1 MNEEDEAFNEMEKQ
15 SMWRK
20 RAVQAAIS
28 TNPYRNQV
36 IEEVA
41 LEVEK
46 LTGFGK
52 DTIDSLAIYI
62 REMKKWQK
70 HKKCLKHWCLL
81 EATQHLSKLK
91 VDTSIQAYKP
101 VGTTF

>member
-1 MNEEDEAFNEMEKQ
+1 MTDEDEAFNEMEKQ

-20 RAVQAAIS
+20 RAVQTAIS
-28 TNPYRNQV
+28 KNPYRNQV

-52 DTIDSLAIYI
+52 DTIDSLAVYI
-62 REMKKWQK
+62 RNMKTW
-70 HKKCLKHWCLL
+70 KKRQNW
-81 EATQHLSKLK
+81 
-91 VDTSIQAYKP
+91 
-101 VGTTF
+101 VGQ

>member
-1 MNEEDEAFNEMEKQ
+1 MTDEDEAFNDIEKQ

-36 IEEVA
+36 IEQVA

-46 LTGFGK
+46 MEKGFGK
-52 DTIDSLAIYI
+52 DTIDSLTVYI
-62 REMKKWQK
+62 RNMK
-70 HKKCLKHWCLL
+70 
-81 EATQHLSKLK
+81 T
-91 VDTSIQAYKP
+91 
-101 VGTTF
+101 

>member
-15 SMWRK
+15 SLWRK

-28 TNPYRNQV
+28 TNPYRNVV

-62 REMKKWQK
+62 REMKK
-70 HKKCLKHWCLL
+70 
-81 EATQHLSKLK
+81 
-91 VDTSIQAYKP
+91 
-101 VGTTF
+101 

>member
-1 MNEEDEAFNEMEKQ
+1 MTDEDEAFNEIEKQ

-36 IEEVA
+36 IEQVA

-46 LTGFGK
+46 MEKGFGK
-52 DTIDSLAIYI
+52 DTIDSLTIYI
-62 REMKKWQK
+62 RNMK
-70 HKKCLKHWCLL
+70 
-81 EATQHLSKLK
+81 T
-91 VDTSIQAYKP
+91 
-101 VGTTF
+101 

>member
-1 MNEEDEAFNEMEKQ
+1 MTDEDEAFNEIEKQ

-20 RAVQAAIS
+20 RAVQAAILK
-28 TNPYRNQV
+28 NPYRNQV

-52 DTIDSLAIYI
+52 DTIDSLTVYI
-62 REMKKWQK
+62 RNMK
-70 HKKCLKHWCLL
+70 
-81 EATQHLSKLK
+81 T
-91 VDTSIQAYKP
+91 
-101 VGTTF
+101 

>member
-1 MNEEDEAFNEMEKQ
+1 MNDEDDAFNEKEKQ

-28 TNPYRNQV
+28 TNPYRNIV

-41 LEVEK
+41 QQVEK

-52 DTIDSLAIYI
+52 DTIDSLTIYI
-62 REMKKWQK
+62 REMKK
-70 HKKCLKHWCLL
+70 
-81 EATQHLSKLK
+81 
-91 VDTSIQAYKP
+91 
-101 VGTTF
+101 

>member
-1 MNEEDEAFNEMEKQ
+1 MTDEDEAFNDMEKQ
-15 SMWRK
+15 SLWRK

-46 LTGFGK
+46 MEKGFGK
-52 DTIDSLAIYI
+52 DTIDSLAVYI
-62 REMKKWQK
+62 RNMK
-70 HKKCLKHWCLL
+70 
-81 EATQHLSKLK
+81 T
-91 VDTSIQAYKP
+91 
-101 VGTTF
+101 

>member
-1 MNEEDEAFNEMEKQ
+1 MTDEDSAFNEMEKR
-15 SMWRK
+15 SLWRK

-46 LTGFGK
+46 LQGFGK
-52 DTIDSLAIYI
+52 DTVDSLSVYI
-62 REMKKWQK
+62 R
-70 HKKCLKHWCLL
+70 HLK
-81 EATQHLSKLK
+81 T
-91 VDTSIQAYKP
+91 
-101 VGTTF
+101 

>member
-1 MNEEDEAFNEMEKQ
+1 MNEEDEAFNEIEKQ

-28 TNPYRNQV
+28 INPYRNQV

-41 LEVEK
+41 KEVEK

-52 DTIDSLAIYI
+52 DTIDSLAVYI
-62 REMKKWQK
+62 REMKK
-70 HKKCLKHWCLL
+70 
-81 EATQHLSKLK
+81 
-91 VDTSIQAYKP
+91 
-101 VGTTF
+101 